1 MVGLKVKTQKGIG
14 ELENIYVSELGYLMI
29 KIQNEDKSFTTYN
42 LGKKENSFNLEDFK
56 LVVEG

>member
-42 LGKKENSFNLEDFK
+42 LGKKENSFTLEDFK
-56 LVVEG
+56 KLI

>member
-1 MVGLKVKTQKGIG
+1 MVGLIVKTQKGVG
-14 ELENIYVSELGYLMI
+14 ELKNIYVSELGYLMI

-56 LVVEG
+56 KLI

>member
-1 MVGLKVKTQKGIG
+1 MVGLNIKTQKGIG
-14 ELENIYVSELGYLMI
+14 ELENIFVSELGYLMI

-56 LVVEG
+56 KLI

>member
-14 ELENIYVSELGYLMI
+14 ELKNIYVSELGYLMI

-42 LGKKENSFNLEDFK
+42 LGKKENSFTLEDFK
-56 LVVEG
+56 KLI

>member
-14 ELENIYVSELGYLMI
+14 ELENIFVSELGYLMI
-29 KIQNEDKSFTTYN
+29 KIQNKDKSFTTYN

-56 LVVEG
+56 KLI